1 MAIAADSSSPTGP
14 PSAADCLAVGV
25 AAASETSVTAA
36 AVVASAPV
44 AVVAAADSIITRGIR
59 CAGVEE
65 VAAIDLLQRALSP
78 RRAIAKLLALPG
90 GGVVGNGGLRQR
102 PRPEGVAREE
112 DGEQV
117 RQGEEA
123 AGVAPSPE
131 IPDAHAHDD
140 FAIRRGD
147 TMLDAWGAAI
157 STSMRRPDKILQ
169 LVAAMDIPRP

>member
-1 MAIAADSSSPTGP
+1 MCSAPTCHVRKVRPVIDSPHIAVISRRSPEYQYPWFRFYWASNFYCMAIAADSSSPTGP
-14 PSAADCLAVGV
+14 PSAADWVAASV
-25 AAASETSVTAA
+25 AAASETSVAAA
-36 AVVASAPV
+36 AVVASAPI

-59 CAGVEE
+59 CAGAEE

-117 RQGEEA
+117 RQGEE
-123 AGVAPSPE
+123 GSW
-131 IPDAHAHDD
+131 
-140 FAIRRGD
+140 
-147 TMLDAWGAAI
+147 TCWG
-157 STSMRRPDKILQ
+157 
-169 LVAAMDIPRP
+169 